1 MSSRDIFVRIKANT
15 VTVGRVLEKIV
26 SSIEGF
32 RVQTPTDGR
41 RSDLLIL
48 EVGDDVEKE
57 IQVISSLAASNLAG
71 EIFLTSRKPEPT
83 LLVRAMQLGTR
94 EFFTQP
100 LEEKA
105 VAEALER
112 FKGRVEASGTRRP
125 VKLGRIV
132 NVVGSKGGVGTTTLA
147 VNLAVSSAENKGA
160 GSVALLDMN
169 MAFGEVPLFLGIKP
183 GYTWGQVAKNIS
195 RLDSTFLLSTT
206 FKHDSGVHVLP
217 SPGSLNGHS
226 APTPEVI
233 QRVLA
238 LMKNTFHFIVI
249 DGGQSF
255 DATSLKTAPICDS
268 ILLVSQ
274 LNLPCLSNTKNLLKA
289 LSDAGIGSG
298 DRVKLVINRH
308 LRGADMSVKEAE
320 QIIGKEVFWVV
331 PNDYKTTMSAINQGK
346 ALREISNKAAVTKSV
361 EDLALA
367 LLGQE
372 VPEEKRRWRVFR
384 Q

>member
-1 MSSRDIFVRIKANT
+1 MSNRDLFVRIKAKT
-15 VTVGRVLEKIV
+15 VTVGKVFEKIV
-26 SSIEGF
+26 SSVEGF
-32 RVQTPTDGR
+32 RVQTQTDGR

-48 EVGDDVEKE
+48 EVGDDVDKE
-57 IQVISSLAASNLAG
+57 LDVIGSLATSNVAG
-71 EIFLTSRKPEPT
+71 EIFLTSKQPDSI

-105 VAEALER
+105 IAAALER
-112 FKGRVEASGTRRP
+112 FKGRVEASGMKRP
-125 VKLGRIV
+125 AKLGQMV
-132 NVVGSKGGVGTTTLA
+132 NVIGSKGGVGTTTLA
-147 VNLAVSSAENKGA
+147 VNLAVSMAENKGA

-169 MAFGEVPLFLGIKP
+169 MVFGEVPLFLGIKP
-183 GYTWGQVAKNIS
+183 GYTWGQMAKNVS

-206 FKHDSGVHVLP
+206 FKHDCGLHVLP

-226 APTPEVI
+226 APTPETI
-233 QRVLA
+233 QRVLV

-255 DATSLKTAPICDS
+255 DATSLKMVPICDS

-274 LNLPCLSNTKNLLKA
+274 LNLPCLANTKNLLKV
-289 LSDAGIGSG
+289 LSDSGMGSS

-346 ALREISNKAAVTKSV
+346 ALREVSNKAAVTKSV

-367 LLGQE
+367 LFGEE
-372 VPEEKRRWRVFR
+372 VPEETRRWKVFKR
-384 Q
+384 